1 MISKACRFVVVVSLL
16 ALSLAGCECGQSV
29 RRTFPKIEVLD
40 AMGAE
45 RGTVD
50 FGQVQLNSTATARV
64 RVRNAGNAALTVS
77 KATFSNMKFGVG
89 EMLPVTI
96 EPNGEL
102 MFALTFRPTEPD
114 LREMGTAT
122 LETDDP
128 SRPTVPLT
136 LLGTGIAAV
145 ATVMPRL
152 LDFAEVYVNES
163 KMLEV
168 TLTNAGSN
176 ELEVTAASLS
186 ASGTAAGLSGMPQ
199 SLVGALA
206 AGASKKVAFTWAP
219 TATGDLMTALDIT
232 LGQGLDPLRVTIRG
246 KAIEA
251 VPRLCFK
258 FDDSPMETCSDRVTT
273 MLNFPFGSLC
283 DNRLFPPDG
292 GRGCTLSDGGT
303 VPSTRA
309 GGLYVRNEGN
319 TPVQYAFTV
328 NLVAGGRCDGGVVPD
343 FEFSNNPS
351 DGGRFNVP
359 SAQLPASVM
368 DPKPWETAPVR
379 VTYRPT
385 SRCRDDGA
393 DQVQVF
399 WLRQNEPA
407 GTNRQPQTVTA
418 ILSGQSLLPRGVTS
432 DININLSGAV
442 PNVVQSYNGLANL
455 GDAPLTIVSASLWQG
470 AALADGGMGGS
481 PDEEC
486 VMGTGG
492 SCRFFRWV
500 VAPMVPTTLA
510 GTPSPTMPS
519 TRPLGQ
525 IGFGAFDGGTAPQTG
540 TMYRI
545 FAVFET
551 DDPYGAPCPY
561 PAAGSCVVST
571 IRAIAN

>member
-1 MISKACRFVVVVSLL
+1 MKTLSILPVVVAAL
-16 ALSLAGCECGQSV
+16 ALSFTGCECGQSV
-29 RRTFPKIEVLD
+29 RRTFPKVEVLD

-50 FGQVQLNSTATARV
+50 FGLVQLNSTATARV
-64 RVRNAGNAALTVS
+64 RVRNGGNATLNLS
-77 KATFSNMKFGVG
+77 KTTFSNMKFGVG
-89 EMLPVTI
+89 EMLPVAI

-102 MFALTFRPTEPD
+102 MFAFTFRPTEPD
-114 LREMGTAT
+114 LRETGTVT
-122 LETDDP
+122 IETDDP
-128 SRPTVPLT
+128 ARPTVQLT
-136 LLGTGIAAV
+136 LVGTGIAAV

-152 LDFAEVYVNES
+152 LDFGEVYVNES
-163 KMLEV
+163 KTLEV

-176 ELEVTAASLS
+176 DLEVTAATLG
-186 ASGTAAGLSGMPQ
+186 AMPAGLTGMPQ
-199 SLVGALA
+199 SLVGTLA
-206 AGASKKVAFTWAP
+206 AGASKKVAFSWAP
-219 TATGDLMTALDIT
+219 TAPGELMTTLD
-232 LGQGLDPLRVTIRG
+232 LAFGQGVDALRVTLRG
-246 KAIEA
+246 RSIEA
-251 VPRLCFK
+251 VPRLCFR
-258 FDDSPMETCSDRVTT
+258 FDDSPMETCSDRVST

-283 DNRLFPPDG
+283 DNRLFPPDA
-292 GRGCTLSDGGT
+292 GRGCSLSDGGT
-303 VPSTRA
+303 VPAVRA
-309 GGLYVRNEGN
+309 GSLYVRNEGN
-319 TPVQYAFTV
+319 TPVQYAFNI

-351 DGGRFNVP
+351 DGGRFMVP
-359 SAQLPASVM
+359 SVQLPMSVM

-442 PNVVQSYNGLANL
+442 PNVVQGYNGLANL

-470 AALADGGMGGS
+470 AALGDGGMGGT

-486 VMGTGG
+486 VMGSGG

-500 VAPMVPTTLA
+500 VPPMTPTTLA

-519 TRPLGQ
+519 TRVLGQ
-525 IGFGAFDGGTAPQTG
+525 IGFGAFDGGMPPQTG
-540 TMYRI
+540 TAYRI

-551 DDPYGAPCPY
+551 DDPYGAACPY
-561 PAAGSCVVST
+561 PTPGSCVIST